1 MDSPIHKVRRNVG
14 YLTYPRRNG
23 APEPLCHTSHHPGA
37 HVASPHGR
45 NVTIVSRAADCRSG
59 PASLWSRG
67 RHSVSKALDE
77 MRRAPPFAVP
87 DLGDSAPTLSSV
99 SRENSGTWS

>member
-23 APEPLCHTSHHPGA
+23 APEPLCQTSHHLGA

-45 NVTIVSRAADCRSG
+45 NVTIVSRGGLQERTGVAVE
-59 PASLWSRG
+59 SR
-67 RHSVSKALDE
+67 RHSVSKAMDE